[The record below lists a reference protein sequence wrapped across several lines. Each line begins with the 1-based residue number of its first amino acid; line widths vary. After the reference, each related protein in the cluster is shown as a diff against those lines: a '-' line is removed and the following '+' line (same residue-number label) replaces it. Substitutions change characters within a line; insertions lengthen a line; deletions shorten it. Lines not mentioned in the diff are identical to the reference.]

1 MKYFLH
7 LFGSKWLTTAVKLS
21 RYFQGQ
27 SKRTLQ
33 MKTQKELLAW
43 NVLVYIIQLMKIFQS
58 QFSCFFQDRLYYND
72 SERLDLLLNEIQGH
86 NLVLLSQGQGHMKL
100 YKGLVLLLLLAA
112 TVRTRYPRA
121 FLLGSSSSRHGSWE
135 SSIPH
140 RLHWEILKPNATKSR
155 WWRSVLTV
163 RWSFRWG
170 SEGGS

>member
-43 NVLVYIIQLMKIFQS
+43 NTVYNTPYNWWKYFSLSFHVFSKTDFIITTQ
-58 QFSCFFQDRLYYND
+58 
-72 SERLDLLLNEIQGH
+72 RLDLLLNEIQGH

-100 YKGLVLLLLLAA
+100 YKGLVLLLLAA